1 MPGNEDPVSVLRALI
16 DAMNRGE
23 RRAGL
28 KSMTE
33 DVVIIDDVPPFRRAG
48 RQEAERW
55 FERLSVARERVEAS
69 LTLEKCGGPGC
80 RRHGL
85 RRCAGLVPRNRGRK
99 EHRCE
104 RHAYGDSWP
113 PRWDV
118 ADRQP
123 GLGLRDMT
131 S

>member
-1 MPGNEDPVSVLRALI
+1 MSGNEDPVSVLRALI

-23 RRAGL
+23 RHAGL

-69 LTLEKCGGPGC
+69 LTLENAEV
-80 RRHGL
+80 RV
-85 RRCAGLVPRNRGRK
+85 AGDT
-99 EHRCE
+99 
-104 RHAYGDSWP
+104 AYV
-113 PRWDV
+113 V
-118 ADRQP
+118 AP
-123 GLGLRDMT
+123 GLYRGTVDGTGIDVKGTLTATLGRRDGT
-131 S
+131 WRIDSQVWGCEI